1 MLILLPPSEGKQSGG
16 TVHWYPSSGH
26 FGVQLQ
32 EPRGII
38 NALLTDDRVPLP
50 VGARRTIPFSLPA
63 FQRYN
68 GVVWK
73 HLDPSSFSDET
84 RDRARLSVVAVSA
97 VGGLFAYDDPVPEY
111 KLKVGASFQG
121 TGSVSKIWLPFL
133 GKVIQTELQRSD
145 HEGHRYVIDL
155 LALEQSAAITRPA
168 GLPWHRVELFGP
180 NGERSGHNGKAAKGR
195 LARSLL
201 EIDDPEQ
208 LLVDL
213 LKGRLSKDLDGWIP
227 RLSA

>member
-1 MLILLPPSEGKQSGG
+1 
-16 TVHWYPSSGH
+16 
-26 FGVQLQ
+26 
-32 EPRGII
+32 
-38 NALLTDDRVPLP
+38 
-50 VGARRTIPFSLPA
+50 
-63 FQRYN
+63 
-68 GVVWK
+68 
-73 HLDPSSFSDET
+73 
-84 RDRARLSVVAVSA
+84 
-97 VGGLFAYDDPVPEY
+97 
-111 KLKVGASFQG
+111 
-121 TGSVSKIWLPFL
+121 
-133 GKVIQTELQRSD
+133 VIQTELQRSD

-155 LALEQSAAITRPA
+155 LALEQSAAMTRPA

-213 LKGRLSKDLDGWIP
+213 RKGRLSKDLDGWIP